1 MSKALIINVTI
12 DDTNAKPL
20 IKSSWLFGIAVKTN
34 ALINGRKTTAV
45 NPVPFVNNSTF
56 PPI

>member
-1 MSKALIINVTI
+1 VTI

-20 IKSSWLFGIAVKTN
+20 IKSSWLFGIAVKIN
-34 ALINGRKTTAV
+34 ALIKGRKTTAV